1 MTDTHLNRVARSIG
15 DTIVDFC
22 IARKNVGLPQFHM
35 AELTKYVADDGHEVA
50 PDSAGRVLRSLRQDG
65 LIEYTL
71 KSRRDSLYELA

>member
-1 MTDTHLNRVARSIG
+1 MDQNLDRVTRSIG

-22 IARKNVGLPQFHM
+22 IARKNINQPQFHM
-35 AELTKYVADDGHEVA
+35 AELTKFVADDGHSIA

-65 LIEYTL
+65 LIAYTL